1 MLHVTLVYQAK
12 SIFSLVQSFIFI
24 HILTDFISQFPF
36 FLLHLRYTAGY
47 SSTYTSL
54 TEWRKTKWTGSKVE
68 EEQTASRHE
77 FTVVK
82 LRLISFWKATDVF
95 MVED

>member
-24 HILTDFISQFPF
+24 RILTNFISQFPF

-54 TEWRKTKWTGSKVE
+54 TE
-68 EEQTASRHE
+68 
-77 FTVVK
+77 
-82 LRLISFWKATDVF
+82 
-95 MVED
+95 